1 MQPDLGLVDA
11 LARLKL
17 AARRLGCS
25 MRVCEPSVEL
35 AELLD
40 LVGLNLDLE
49 AEPIGEVSNEHSGGV
64 SAPQE
69 PKRRLWRAE
78 AEPTHATSSQ
88 VVGETEGGEQVGVEE
103 AVERGDPVT

>member
-17 AARRLGCS
+17 AARRLGWS

-49 AEPIGEVSNEHSGGV
+49 
-64 SAPQE
+64 
-69 PKRRLWRAE
+69 
-78 AEPTHATSSQ
+78 
-88 VVGETEGGEQVGVEE
+88 VVGEAEGGEQVGVEE
-103 AVERGDPVT
+103 AVERGDAVT

>member
-17 AARRLGCS
+17 VARRLGCS
-25 MRVCEPSVEL
+25 MRVCDPSVEL

-49 AEPIGEVSNEHSGGV
+49 
-64 SAPQE
+64 
-69 PKRRLWRAE
+69 
-78 AEPTHATSSQ
+78 
-88 VVGETEGGEQVGVEE
+88 VVGEAEGGEQVGVEE
-103 AVERGDPVT
+103 VVEPGDPIT

>member
-1 MQPDLGLVDA
+1 MQPDLGVVDA

-25 MRVCEPSVEL
+25 LRVCNPSVEL

-49 AEPIGEVSNEHSGGV
+49 
-64 SAPQE
+64 
-69 PKRRLWRAE
+69 
-78 AEPTHATSSQ
+78 
-88 VVGETEGGEQVGVEE
+88 VVGEAEGGEQVGVEE
-103 AVERGDPVT
+103 AVERGDPVA